1 MNENFFEKKNKY
13 SPFNYIRE
21 QLFEINKEIDKLNVF
36 MDNLK
41 EECKENITSGIKEEI
56 MSLLQD

>member
-1 MNENFFEKKNKY
+1 MKIFLKKKNKY

-36 MDNLK
+36 IDNLK